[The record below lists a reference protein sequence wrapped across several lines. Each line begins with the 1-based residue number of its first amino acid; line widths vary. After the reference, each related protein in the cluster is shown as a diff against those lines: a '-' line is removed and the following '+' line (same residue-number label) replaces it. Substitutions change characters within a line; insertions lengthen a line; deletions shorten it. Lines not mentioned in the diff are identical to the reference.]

1 MVFRFDSDVEGVKC
15 LVTSV
20 EVHVDFLPPNICRW
34 KSETI
39 NGMNMLGCLS
49 VRFPEGELTVIKV
62 GKDETIFKMS
72 VKNNSS
78 WELEKLKQMSK
89 KIEGKGNMKLAFVCK
104 IIGLGG
110 NATTK

>member
-1 MVFRFDSDVEGVKC
+1 MDEAHRVRDKALSESFEKEMVFRFDSDFEGVKC
-15 LVTSV
+15 LVPRV
-20 EVHVDFLPPNICRW
+20 EVHVYFLPTNICRW

-49 VRFPEGELTVIKV
+49 MRFPEGELPVIKV

-78 WELEKLKQMSK
+78 WELNKLKQVSN
-89 KIEGKGNMKLAFVCK
+89 KI
-104 IIGLGG
+104 
-110 NATTK
+110 